1 MSGRALRR
9 LREERE
15 AALREENNFDEEESE
30 SDDENG
36 GGVKSAG
43 AFVFM
48 EDADSTEDEDEEV
61 ECGKEDEEGFVAEE
75 DTEAQK
81 EEIKSTHLATRAPCK
96 EHGEPENEDLDA
108 ILAEFESQDKDN
120 AADDSKLA
128 PKSSYFEVITSGLDA
143 RDLDFDYVMRTT
155 LLGGAEVPEASG
167 RRSRQTFSFGPP
179 RDGWQKPPHYV
190 GGGIGMT
197 SYDKDQRDL
206 PWPYNKDTDE
216 HKEDSPWKNPK
227 QWYTFMYSDT
237 YLKDLEDYKRVQSS
251 GDANALTLFVSHH
264 PYVTEALLQLTSVL
278 YQINQSQDGLSLLRR
293 ILWVYE
299 SSSLLGFAPHKDHSC
314 FLDKDQKENEM
325 FFVSLFRLLQVSSIA
340 GCVRTSL
347 AVSRYLLAMDPLR
360 DPMGVLLIMDCFA
373 LQTMND
379 EHCQFLVTLV
389 ESARIEIYYR
399 NNSER
404 KEHVGGL
411 LDLPNWAYSYALALY
426 RLGTSR
432 GDENMDQRAIEALM
446 EAVRR
451 FPAVVE
457 QLLVKNELDMTGRSF
472 RTDWPIVLSK
482 LRSVALT
489 PPDKDY
495 DPIMH
500 HATTQAAHVIA
511 KIFVERNCKLWSSN
525 SIVAWLYDASA
536 RVTAEEKNLKCSLSL
551 DPSILR
557 YARSDP
563 EDYEDRFRHL
573 PQEANPL
580 DPNLVAAALVVDPNR
595 RRLFRGGGGVARG
608 GEDEQFDP
616 RNRGLLVGH
625 ELLIGG
631 PPTHIVDPDD
641 PLLEVFWRSLLPWNH
656 VDGIPPPRR

>member
-15 AALREENNFDEEESE
+15 AALREENNIDEEESE
-30 SDDENG
+30 SDDENDG
-36 GGVKSAG
+36 GGVNVKSAR
-43 AFVFM
+43 AFIFVNDSDS
-48 EDADSTEDEDEEV
+48 EDDEV
-61 ECGKEDEEGFVAEE
+61 ECGEEDEEGTVAEE
-75 DTEAQK
+75 NVKAQK
-81 EEIKSTHLATRAPCK
+81 QEIKSTHIVKRATCE
-96 EHGEPENEDLDA
+96 EHEEPENEDLDA

-120 AADDSKLA
+120 AADDSKFA
-128 PKSSYFEVITSGLDA
+128 PKSSCFEVISSGLDA

-197 SYDKDQRDL
+197 SYDTAQRDL
-206 PWPYNKDTDE
+206 PWPYNKDVDD
-216 HKEDSPWKNPK
+216 HGDSPWKNPK
-227 QWYTFMYSDT
+227 LWYTFMYSDT
-237 YLKDLEDYKRVQSS
+237 YLKDLEDFKRVQSS

-278 YQINQSQDGLSLLRR
+278 YQVNQSQDGLSLLRR
-293 ILWVYE
+293 TLWIYE

-379 EHCQFLVTLV
+379 EHCQFLINLV
-389 ESARIEIYYR
+389 DSGKVEIYFR
-399 NNSER
+399 IDSHG
-404 KEHVGGL
+404 KEHVGCL
-411 LDLPNWAYSYALALY
+411 LDLPNWAYSYSLALY
-426 RLGTSR
+426 RLGKSQ
-432 GDENMDQRAIEALM
+432 GDEDIDQRSIEALTD
-446 EAVRR
+446 AVRR

-500 HATTQAAHVIA
+500 HATTQSANVIA

-525 SIVAWLYDASA
+525 NVVTWLYDASA
-536 RVTAEEKNLKCSLSL
+536 RVTAEESNVKCSLPL
-551 DPSILR
+551 HPSILR
-557 YARSDP
+557 YAQSDP
-563 EDYEDRFRHL
+563 ADYEDRFRHL

-595 RRLFRGGGGVARG
+595 RRLFRGGGVARG
-608 GEDEQFDP
+608 GEDDQLDP
-616 RNRGLLVGH
+616 RDGGLLVGH

-631 PPTHIVDPDD
+631 PPTQIVDPDD